1 MASAELPSLGSSTHH
16 TAALGGQCWLQS
28 PAINGRHCASLE
40 SREAG
45 PGWVPW
51 LPAPHGAALWGEA
64 DQAEPASGDVHLC
77 CPLLRVN
84 ACPVQ
89 ASCAPSRPHHS
100 PTLVPAPSRL
110 ISCAPTVLS
119 DPTHPCYPIIL
130 PLTQPEGSF

>member
-1 MASAELPSLGSSTHH
+1 MASAELPSLGSSTRH

-40 SREAG
+40 SREVG

-64 DQAEPASGDVHLC
+64 DQEELATGDAHLC
-77 CPLLRVN
+77 CALLPVS

-89 ASCAPSRPHHS
+89 ASCSTSRSRHS
-100 PTLVPAPSRL
+100 PPPAARPLSPNFM
-110 ISCAPTVLS
+110 SPDVLS
-119 DPTHPCYPIIL
+119 DSTLSPYPTIL
-130 PLTQPEGSF
+130 PLT